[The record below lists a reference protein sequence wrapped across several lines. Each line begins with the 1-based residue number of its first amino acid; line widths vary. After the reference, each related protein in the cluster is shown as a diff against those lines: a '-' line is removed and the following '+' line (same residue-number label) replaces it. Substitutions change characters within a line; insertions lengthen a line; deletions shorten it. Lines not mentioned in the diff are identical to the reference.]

1 MSEQAE
7 FFIAYAHYS
16 REFPCVGVRFPLWM
30 SAKASLTPKLLEA
43 ILLLGAIMAGQGVKA
58 SAELLKN
65 AVVANPTAKH
75 TATVSLGLVLLI

>member
-1 MSEQAE
+1 
-7 FFIAYAHYS
+7 
-16 REFPCVGVRFPLWM
+16 M